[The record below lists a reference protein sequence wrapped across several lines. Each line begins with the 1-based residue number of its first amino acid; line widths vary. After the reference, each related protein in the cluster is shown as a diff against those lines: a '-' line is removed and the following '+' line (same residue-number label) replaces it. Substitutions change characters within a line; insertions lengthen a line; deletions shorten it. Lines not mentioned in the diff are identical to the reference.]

1 MGKFMIIPYI
11 LLGVMDVR
19 YLKLSLIHKN
29 RTGKSIALFMESNLV
44 AVILGIIMQGIGS
57 NFIDSILIWP
67 FYACFTWMIL
77 ALIEYAFE
85 YTGLGKAFECFK
97 YIKRAVF
104 VFTIVDTINM
114 FIHSI
119 IRIENVR
126 MNKSGVAAWLYNLG
140 YDAHIF
146 ITYVFVAVFILCFI
160 YRILNSPRIYKV
172 KYMQILTCMI
182 IVSCINI
189 VMFQLRLWENVSLL
203 FYGIL

>member
-1 MGKFMIIPYI
+1 MEKYMIIPYI

-57 NFIDSILIWP
+57 NFIESILIWP

-97 YIKRAVF
+97 YIKSCVC
-104 VFTIVDTINM
+104 I
-114 FIHSI
+114 
-119 IRIENVR
+119 
-126 MNKSGVAAWLYNLG
+126 YNCG
-140 YDAHIF
+140 YYK
-146 ITYVFVAVFILCFI
+146 YVYTFN
-160 YRILNSPRIYKV
+160 Y
-172 KYMQILTCMI
+172 
-182 IVSCINI
+182 
-189 VMFQLRLWENVSLL
+189 
-203 FYGIL
+203 

>member
-1 MGKFMIIPYI
+1 MGKYMIIPYI

-29 RTGKSIALFMESNLV
+29 RTGKSIALFVESNLV

-126 MNKSGVAAWLYNLG
+126 
-140 YDAHIF
+140 
-146 ITYVFVAVFILCFI
+146 
-160 YRILNSPRIYKV
+160 
-172 KYMQILTCMI
+172 
-182 IVSCINI
+182 
-189 VMFQLRLWENVSLL
+189 
-203 FYGIL
+203 

>member
-1 MGKFMIIPYI
+1 MGKYMIIPYI

-57 NFIDSILIWP
+57 NFIESILIWP

-114 FIHSI
+114 FIHINELASVS
-119 IRIENVR
+119 RD
-126 MNKSGVAAWLYNLG
+126 MMHTYLLHMYLSQFLYCAS
-140 YDAHIF
+140 Y
-146 ITYVFVAVFILCFI
+146 TVY
-160 YRILNSPRIYKV
+160 
-172 KYMQILTCMI
+172 
-182 IVSCINI
+182 
-189 VMFQLRLWENVSLL
+189 
-203 FYGIL
+203 